1 MKVLHL
7 SRKLQTLGTLSFVI
21 ILMLISACGS
31 KKGEFR
37 LKGKVKYFRE
47 GEFYIYSE
55 THFDTIRVKDF
66 KFDYRSPMN
75 GEEIRTM
82 LFPNFQRI
90 PIIAASGLT
99 LNMQA
104 DAKNFNQTDISG
116 NKENKELSKFMQKNG
131 GLSKKNQQ
139 RAAAK
144 FIRQNPDT
152 RAAEAVWRIAFV
164 ERSNDVNTEMMEL
177 LKLMRREQPRNG
189 ALTVAERQL
198 ESFQKAAKGRPT
210 PSFSGTTALGKTL
223 TDKNLIGK
231 WTLISF
237 WANWHYDS
245 YNQIRL
251 VRALWKRHKS
261 QLQTVNISLDTEK
274 NQWKR
279 TINRDS
285 IPEFNLCDTRGLQ
298 SPFVRTFGV
307 HYLPCN
313 ILANPKGIIVAR
325 DLSIDEVEKRIDSDK
340 N

>member
-7 SRKLQTLGTLSFVI
+7 SHKLQPLGALCFA
-21 ILMLISACGS
+21 ILILLISSCGS

-75 GEEIRTM
+75 GEEIRTL
-82 LFPNFQRI
+82 LFPNFQRL

-104 DAKNFNQTDISG
+104 DAKNFNQTEISG

-131 GLSKKNQQ
+131 GLSGKHQQ

-144 FIRQNPDT
+144 FIQQDPGS
-152 RAAEAVWRIAFV
+152 RAAEAVWRLFFV
-164 ERSNDVNTEMMEL
+164 EKGNDANAETLKL
-177 LKLMRREQPRNG
+177 LKLMRREQPHNVS
-189 ALTVAERQL
+189 LTLAERQL
-198 ESFQKAAKGRPT
+198 TSFQKAAKGNQI
-210 PSFSGTTALGKTL
+210 PSFSEKTASGKTL
-223 TDKNLIGK
+223 TNKDLIGK

-237 WANWHYDS
+237 WADWHYDS
-245 YNQIRL
+245 YTQIQL
-251 VRALWKRHKS
+251 VHALWKRHKG

-279 TINRDS
+279 TVKRDS
-285 IPEFNLCDTRGLQ
+285 IPEPNLCDTRGLL
-298 SPFVRTFGV
+298 SPLVRTFGV

-313 ILANPKGIIVAR
+313 ILANPQGIIVAR
-325 DLSIDEVEKRIDSDK
+325 DLSIDEVEKRINSDK
-340 N
+340 K